1 MSLIK
6 NLWKKFTEVADKNQ
20 GFQDRASK
28 RTSCIAKEMKLQISD
43 RIVIPDPDNDALT
56 QAFNSITN
64 KDEFV
69 ILEDATD
76 ASGLT
81 YLQVA
86 VFDGNF
92 TNLQYQEGALDRHYN
107 ALEKNFTQKEIIET
121 FLLYAKRDNQWK
133 TRYNWEIDDSS
144 GFEKVSLMGPEE
156 ARKYL
161 ENKYGNLKIE
171 EVVFSKDIGDSMKK
185 LILTKLH
192 SYEEAEATELLEMAQ
207 TEAKKA
213 KLREV
218 KTKITQKAQELY
230 PRDNMNEGRQPIS
243 DEVKIFVWQ
252 RDGGKCVKCGGR
264 ENLEYDHI
272 IPVSKGGS
280 NTERNIQ
287 LLCEKCNRSKKDNIR

>member
-20 GFQDRASK
+20 GFQDRANKKS
-28 RTSCIAKEMKLQISD
+28 SCIAKEMKLQISD
-43 RIVIPDPDNDALT
+43 RIVIPDPDNDAFI

-76 ASGLT
+76 PAGLT

-107 ALEKNFTQKEIIET
+107 ALELNFTQKEIIET
-121 FLLYAKRDNQWK
+121 FLLYAKRDKQWK

-144 GFEKVSLMGPEE
+144 TFEKVSLMEPEE
-156 ARKYL
+156 AKKYL

-185 LILTKLH
+185 LILTRLH
-192 SYEEAEATELLEMAQ
+192 SYEEVEAMELLETAQ
-207 TEAKKA
+207 AEAKKA
-213 KLREV
+213 KLREA

-230 PRDNMNEGRQPIS
+230 PRSNMNEGRQSIS

-252 RDGGKCVKCGGR
+252 RDGGKCVKCGGH

-272 IPVSKGGS
+272 IPISKGGS

>member
-1 MSLIK
+1 MSLIN
-6 NLWKKFTEVADKNQ
+6 NLWKKFTEVVDDNQ
-20 GFQDRASK
+20 GFQDRANK
-28 RTSCIAKEMKLQISD
+28 ENSCIAKEMKLQISD
-43 RIVIPDPDNDALT
+43 RIVMPDPDSDALT

-76 ASGLT
+76 PAGLT
-81 YLQVA
+81 YLQVS

-92 TNLQYQEGALDRHYN
+92 TGLEYQEGALDRHYN
-107 ALEKNFTQKEIIET
+107 ALEINFTQKEIIEI
-121 FLLYAKRDNQWK
+121 FLLYAKRDKQWK
-133 TRYNWEIDDSS
+133 IRYNWEIDDSS
-144 GFEKVSLMGPEE
+144 SFKKVSLMEPEE

-161 ENKYGNLKIE
+161 KEKYGNLKIE

-185 LILTKLH
+185 LILIRLH
-192 SYEEAEATELLEMAQ
+192 SYEEVEATELLEMGQ

-230 PRDNMNEGRQPIS
+230 PRNNMNERRQPLA

>member
-1 MSLIK
+1 MSLLK

-20 GFQDRASK
+20 GFQDRTNKAN
-28 RTSCIAKEMKLQISD
+28 SCIAKEMKLQISD
-43 RIVIPDPDNDALT
+43 RIVIPDPDNDVLT
-56 QAFNSITN
+56 QAFSSITN

-69 ILEDATD
+69 ILEDATYPT
-76 ASGLT
+76 GLT

-92 TNLQYQEGALDRHYN
+92 TSLEYQEGALDRHYN

-121 FLLYAKRDNQWK
+121 FLLYAKRDRQWK

-144 GFEKVSLMGPEE
+144 SFEKVSLMESEE

-185 LILTKLH
+185 LILTELH
-192 SYEEAEATELLEMAQ
+192 SYEEVEATELLETAQ

-230 PRDNMNEGRQPIS
+230 PRNNINEVRQPIP

-252 RDGGKCVKCGGR
+252 RDSGKCVKCGGR